1 MRRSTRSRRESLS
14 DVSRFRETEMSFLIK
29 SPLDPVTFYFSDSNL
44 FYDKFLWT
52 LVCKSPEGWVPLE
65 TVASFKRMRDY
76 LQSYG
81 LPFIAQAV
89 RDIHPV
95 SGQEGNEIEVDA
107 EGKQVRRTKSL
118 EKDTSAWDRTVY
130 VKGFGAGETEHN
142 SQEQVEA
149 WFKQFG
155 PVAAVRFRR
164 EGEGKERGRGPFKV
178 RRLGLLRGSVL
189 TRFVTFRVPF
199 LPNSDCWQ
207 MPRSLWTWSQNQS
220 SRAHRLP
227 LCLSKPASS
236 VKFFPCL
243 TMRL

>member
-1 MRRSTRSRRESLS
+1 MRRSTRSKRESLS
-14 DVSRFRETEMSFLIK
+14 DVCGFHETEMSFLIK
-29 SPLDPVTFYFSDSNL
+29 SSFGLVTFYFSDSNL

-178 RRLGLLRGSVL
+178 RRRGIFARVSTDSVCHFQGSVFAEFRL
-189 TRFVTFRVPF
+189 LADAQKFVDMEP
-199 LPNSDCWQ
+199 
-207 MPRSLWTWSQNQS
+207 
-220 SRAHRLP
+220 
-227 LCLSKPASS
+227 KPEFQGTPVTAMF
-236 VKFFPCL
+236 K
-243 TMRL
+243 